1 MPMGLSEMV
10 EKAIAKVEAISA
22 QEVRAGLDSGEVDLV
37 IDVREPNEWSAG
49 HIPGAINVPRGMLEL
64 RADPESPVADHAL
77 SANKDARRGRLL
89 PEGTGRQV
97 TARGSNSRGHGV
109 LERRRDAGRLRG
121 VARRTTAGWVV
132 PRGCWAAER
141 HIPGAQTVL

>member
-10 EKAIAKVEAISA
+10 EMAIAKVEAISA
-22 QEVRAGLDSGEVDLV
+22 QDVRAGLDSGEVDLV

-77 SANKDARRGRLL
+77 SANKDAR
-89 PEGTGRQV
+89 
-97 TARGSNSRGHGV
+97 
-109 LERRRDAGRLRG
+109 
-121 VARRTTAGWVV
+121 VV
-132 PRGCWAAER
+132 VYCLKA
-141 HIPGAQTVL
+141 PGARSLLAAQTLGTMGYSNVAAMRGGFEEWRAEQLPAE

>member
-22 QEVRAGLDSGEVDLV
+22 QDVRAGLDSGEVDLV

-77 SANKDARRGRLL
+77 SANKDAR
-89 PEGTGRQV
+89 
-97 TARGSNSRGHGV
+97 
-109 LERRRDAGRLRG
+109 
-121 VARRTTAGWVV
+121 VV
-132 PRGCWAAER
+132 VYCLKA
-141 HIPGAQTVL
+141 PGARSLLAAQTLGTMGYSNVAAMRGGLEEWRAEQLPAE